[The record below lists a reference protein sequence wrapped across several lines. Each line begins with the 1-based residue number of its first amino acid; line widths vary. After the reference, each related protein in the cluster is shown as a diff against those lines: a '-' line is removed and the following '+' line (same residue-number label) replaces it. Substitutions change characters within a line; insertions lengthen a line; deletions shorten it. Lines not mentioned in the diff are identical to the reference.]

1 MSDPIAENIR
11 SRMIYDE
18 NKVPEYTLP
27 DPVKGISSALDW
39 HRKRSELLQQFSQTM
54 YGDILPRP
62 QEMKIELLESG
73 SAQYRRRHRHGG
85 HRQQY
90 VSVQGSHGHCGK
102 AHPCRQ
108 IRRKDSGA

>member
-1 MSDPIAENIR
+1 
-11 SRMIYDE
+11 MIYDE

-39 HRKRSELLQQFSQTM
+39 HRQRSELLKQFSQTM

-73 SAQYRRRHRHGG
+73 SAFDGLAERRQYL
-85 HRQQY
+85 
-90 VSVQGSHGHCGK
+90 VTCCNNK
-102 AHPCRQ
+102 
-108 IRRKDSGA
+108 